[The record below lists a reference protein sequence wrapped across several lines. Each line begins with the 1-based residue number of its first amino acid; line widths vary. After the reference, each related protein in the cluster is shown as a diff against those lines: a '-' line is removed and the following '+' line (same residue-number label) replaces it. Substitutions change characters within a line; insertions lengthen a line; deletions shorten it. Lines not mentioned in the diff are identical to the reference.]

1 MTSPNL
7 FKQEY
12 YPDPPWSQPR
22 RTSYK
27 RDTLL
32 IVIAA
37 FFTFAFQWSWS
48 SRPSKYISVEP
59 PKLDTPF
66 DFHSIQPSKNLE
78 YHDCYGFQCARLEV
92 PMDWNA
98 TDPEKGD
105 KMALAIFKKPAKVP
119 VTDPRYGGVILLNPG
134 GPGGSGSNF
143 AFRYA
148 EKIALIVNSNSS
160 PDSTESSSSSDD
172 LYFDI
177 LSWDPR
183 GVNLTTPGFYCFQDS
198 LHRKAWAA
206 QSEAVGFDLDD
217 EDIFR
222 DVWSRERAMSA
233 GCSLLDASGSFNTV
247 NGNEHL
253 GQYVSTASVVRDM
266 VEIIERHGEWREKT
280 AKEILS
286 KSKDQD
292 VAAILQRTAWRKGEE
307 QLQYWY
313 RETTLVFNLKFSL
326 TSQIGASPTGPSSV
340 NPSPPCNPTA
350 SDD

>member
-160 PDSTESSSSSDD
+160 PDSTESSSSSND

-292 VAAILQRTAWRKGEE
+292 VAAILQRTAWQKGEE